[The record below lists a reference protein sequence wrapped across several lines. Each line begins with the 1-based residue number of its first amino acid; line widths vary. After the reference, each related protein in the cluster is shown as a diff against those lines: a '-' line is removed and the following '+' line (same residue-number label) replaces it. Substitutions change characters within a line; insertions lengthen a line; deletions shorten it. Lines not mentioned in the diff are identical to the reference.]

1 MKTKGRRIL
10 ALLMSFV
17 MIFGA
22 MGSTAVMSSAYS
34 PIVNDENNNG
44 ADEADD
50 DIYAYYLS
58 DYDEDTREITM
69 QTYICGVKGHSK
81 IDFNFAIS
89 ELNFIEWTAPKD
101 GYDHDVTVDDDE
113 YELTVEGYFE
123 EDVVLAAT
131 TYFHAAEDVYDWEIL
146 TEKNSYVDGNIL
158 INTDYTGEYYKTG
171 DVNGDGK
178 ITPADA
184 KLMLDYSLGLEFPS
198 LPSISAAIIDEETDS
213 DITTAE
219 IRSVLRFA
227 ARLDATLGE
236 SLTDVPSGYDSD
248 NRPECSIESE
258 YDGQTG
264 TLSVRVSADN
274 IKNHHSARISLEI
287 PDSFTW
293 GYYESVDSKYMNSA
307 GISLLDGNFAVGAV
321 AMEAFNEDT
330 VPIAD
335 FEFLVDEDKYSSS
348 DEITAIL
355 CYDDSDYATVRSFS
369 DFGISSSGGDYEN
382 IVMGDMDSD
391 GNVTADDAKKM
402 MKFALGL
409 ELPTKEQMEKGDID
423 RDGKISLTEMRSV
436 LRFAARLTS
445 VIEITDD
452 VLPGA
457 KTPSISALS
466 NYNSET
472 SILTVTFFADD
483 MDGHT
488 SVQAVFGKTPGLE
501 FVSAKRFS
509 GTYSNEAGI
518 RSDNSSFATG
528 AVAMENFGESSVELG
543 TFEFKVNKDE
553 LTASS
558 ANLDIDLT
566 FDNSPSVK
574 STVTIDNIPG
584 CDLPPDIDN
593 PNNPDDS
600 DDEPDDIKLNYI
612 YSMFYYDE
620 DKECAVFTAQLCNFD
635 NVSAFPNGKITLNYP
650 ADMLKY
656 TGFEPGSTEGVKV
669 SVSETSAGVL
679 TVDYT
684 ADSDVPATDN
694 MLADLMFKI
703 IPDSGFAYAE
713 IKSASPTYMTD
724 KDGNKIDFS
733 LSEKTAICAHKNT
746 VALADKAPTCTS
758 AGSKG
763 GQKCVMCGES
773 FDSTYIAPLGHNY
786 NEEKCTVCG
795 KYTYD
800 FNVNF
805 EGSYIRE
812 SGVVDVNISLTGDDQ
827 FWKYETAIEYP
838 GSSLVCMDRNY
849 YINGEKLSYPGK
861 YEFSYYTDE
870 INGKTYIIIKVQTN
884 DYSYITDDIYFNFKF
899 YAPSKSAQTL
909 TFKTGSPD
917 NEHKNWAFMGLD
929 MIENIP
935 ESSFTVTTDPVSS
948 EPSSELDGDSYV
960 TVDKDKKTVSVL
972 YEDTA
977 GETAAMFKTHFLN
990 NITMDCADDKLIV
1003 TGDKFTF
1010 AGVTYTIIVK
1020 GDLNSDGKVTAAD
1033 ARMILRIAAKL
1044 ETPDELTSL
1053 AADINSD
1060 GNISTSEARDVL
1072 RFSAKLS
1079 SIIPYWAPGK

>member
-1 MKTKGRRIL
+1 MKTKGRKIL

-22 MGSTAVMSSAYS
+22 IGSTAVMSSAYS
-34 PIVNDENNNG
+34 PIVKDEDDNG
-44 ADEADD
+44 ADEAGT
-50 DIYAYYLS
+50 DIYAYYVS

-69 QTYICGVKGHSK
+69 KFFICGVTGHSK
-81 IDFNFAIS
+81 IDFNFAIT
-89 ELNFIEWTAPKD
+89 ELDYLDWTAPKD
-101 GYDHDVTVDDDE
+101 GYNHNVTVYDDE
-113 YELTVEGYFE
+113 YELTVDGDFR
-123 EDVVLAAT
+123 EDVVLAAEIRF
-131 TYFHAAEDVYDWEIL
+131 YASEEVYDWEVMTL
-146 TEKNSYVDGNIL
+146 TPSYVDGNIL

-184 KLMLDYSLGLEFPS
+184 RLMLDYNLGLEFPS
-198 LPSISAAIIDEETDS
+198 LPSLSAAIIDETTDS

-227 ARLDATLGE
+227 ARLDATLGK
-236 SLTDVPSGYDSD
+236 SVTDVPSGYDSD
-248 NRPECSIESE
+248 NLPECSIESE
-258 YDGQTG
+258 YDEQRG

-274 IKNHHSARISLEI
+274 IKNHHSARISLDI

-293 GYYESVDSKYMNSA
+293 GYYEAVDSKYINSV
-307 GISLLDGNFAVGAV
+307 GISLLDGKFAMGTV

-335 FEFLVDEDKYSSS
+335 FEFLVDKDKYSSL
-348 DEITAIL
+348 DTITASL
-355 CYDDSDYATVRSFS
+355 VYDDSDYEISRTFS
-369 DFGISSSGGDYEN
+369 DFGIGSSGGDTEN
-382 IVMGDMDSD
+382 IVMGDVDSD
-391 GNVTADDAKKM
+391 GNVTAADAKEM

-409 ELPTKEQMEKGDID
+409 ELPTKDQMTKGDID
-423 RDGKISLTEMRSV
+423 RDGKISLTEVRSV
-436 LRFAARLTS
+436 LRFAAHLTS

-457 KTPSISALS
+457 KTPSISAQS
-466 NYNSET
+466 RYDSET
-472 SILTVTFFADD
+472 SILTVRFFADD

-488 SVQAVFGKTPGLE
+488 SVQAVFGKIDGLE
-501 FVSAKRFS
+501 FVSASRFNGS
-509 GTYSNEAGI
+509 YSNEAGI
-518 RSDNSSFATG
+518 RSDNSSFAMG

-543 TFEFKVNKDE
+543 TFEFKVNKDK

-558 ANLDIDLT
+558 ANFDIDLT
-566 FDNSPSVK
+566 FDNFPSVK
-574 STVTIDNIPG
+574 STVKIDCLPG

-593 PNNPDDS
+593 PDNPNDPDDEIR
-600 DDEPDDIKLNYI
+600 DNFLYPC
-612 YSMFYYDE
+612 FYYDE
-620 DKECAVFTAQLCNFD
+620 DQECAVFNIQLCNFD

-650 ADMLKY
+650 SDMLKY

-694 MLADLMFKI
+694 MLVDLMFKI
-703 IPDSGFAYAE
+703 IPGSGFAYAE
-713 IKSASPTYMTD
+713 IKSVSPTYMTD
-724 KDGNKIDFS
+724 REGNKIDYS
-733 LSEKTAICAHKNT
+733 LSEKTAICTHKNT
-746 VALADKAPTCTS
+746 VSLADKEPTCTS

-763 GQKCVMCGES
+763 GQKCVMCGET

-786 NEEKCTVCG
+786 DAGKCTVCG
-795 KYTYD
+795 KYTTD

-812 SGVVDVNISLTGDDQ
+812 SGVVDVNISLPNDDQ
-827 FWKYETAIEYP
+827 FWKYEMTIEYP
-838 GSSLVCMDRNY
+838 GSSLIYMDRNY
-849 YINGEKLSYPGK
+849 YINGEKLSRPGK
-861 YEFSYYTDE
+861 YDFSYYTEE

-909 TFKTGSPD
+909 TFKTDSSD
-917 NEHKNWAFMGLD
+917 IKYKNWAFMGID

-935 ESSFTVTTDPVSS
+935 ESSFTVTTDPIPSESS
-948 EPSSELDGDSYV
+948 SKLNCDTDV
-960 TVDKDKKTVSVL
+960 TADENKKTASIQPK
-972 YEDTA
+972 ETS
-977 GETAAMFKTHFLN
+977 GITAAEFKSHFVS
-990 NITMDCADDKLIV
+990 NITMNCADDKILV

-1010 AGVTYTIIVK
+1010 AGVTYTIIIK

-1033 ARMILRIAAKL
+1033 ARTILRIAAKL
-1044 ETPDELTSL
+1044 ENPDDITKS

-1060 GNISTSEARDVL
+1060 GSVITSEARDVL

-1079 SIIPYWAPGK
+1079 PVIWHYIPGK